1 MAKIGFKRLTRGVA
15 LLTDHIHAQIQ
26 KAATRLT
33 TTGVDNS
40 NLEAGWGT
48 FRMNLSL
55 PSTNST
61 GFTAAVVP
69 FTLPPLQ
76 EFFTTTP
83 GVSNP
88 SSPLIVLDEVSF
100 GFDQRAEPA
109 AVADGSGGPV
119 EGNIYYDGAE
129 KLDVRLVIFEKDMEA
144 WKTASPFTKQEFTR
158 EVYSLVIPAYA
169 LSGEFTRLN
178 PVAQGGLDIVFDP
191 YKTYKMRLEFPKM
204 ALMMIPSATVSLKFR
219 SPLVPRLDNT
229 GVFRSQHLPLAYN
242 GARQTTPLV
251 IPVPAAGALVESDV
265 ADGVETVMES
275 VDDVIRGGLVGGYSD
290 VSAPLLGEEILDDSA
305 YEVIAVPM
313 WGNGWAIEGGGGAA
327 GEWTTL
333 PYMGGVATN
342 PTADRRIIPLHQP
355 VEVHH
360 VIAAVNYTRA
370 TVTTSDQTQASPG
383 RRPTSPLF
391 EQSVSV
397 GIGSAI
403 RSDQNAVRQLALATW
418 APAAVGTYRIDEVG
432 KDNDFGDLWDIMSV
446 PLVGDGADLGTGY
459 SVSTIPG
466 STLSNTGKPVFAGK
480 SDSPLAARS
489 NFADLPPTLGG
500 TYAAGAALPLVKDQF
515 LEVRWLLKDTGAGGL
530 GSSINWANNE
540 MVIGKGGHWVFIIC
554 KKYLC

>member
-69 FTLPPLQ
+69 FTLPPFQ

-88 SSPLIVLDEVSF
+88 STPLLVLDEVSF
-100 GFDQRAEPA
+100 GFDQRSEPA
-109 AVADGSGGPV
+109 AVADGSGGTV
-119 EGNIYYDGAE
+119 EGNIYYDGAG
-129 KLDVRLVIFEKDMEA
+129 KLDARLVIFEKDMEA
-144 WKTASPFTKQEFTR
+144 WKTGAVFTKQEFTR
-158 EVYSLVIPAYA
+158 EVYSLVIPASA

-204 ALMMIPSATVSLKFR
+204 ALMVIPSATVSLKFR
-219 SPLVPRLDNT
+219 SPLAPRLDNT

-275 VDDVIRGGLVGGYSD
+275 VDDVIRGRLVGGYSD

-313 WGNGWAIEGGGGAA
+313 WGNGWAIEGGTL
-327 GEWTTL
+327 EWTTL
-333 PYMGGVATN
+333 PYMGGTATA
-342 PTADRRIIPLHQP
+342 PTIDRRIIPLHQP

-360 VIAAVNYTRA
+360 VIAAANYTRNLADPTQQTRAA
-370 TVTTSDQTQASPG
+370 TGFRPVSPA
-383 RRPTSPLF
+383 F

-418 APAAVGTYRIDEVG
+418 TPATVGTYRIDEVG
-432 KDNDFGDLWDIMSV
+432 ENGEYGDLWDIMSV

-459 SVSTIPG
+459 SASTIPG
-466 STLSNTGKPVFAGK
+466 SGLSNVGKPVFAGK
-480 SDSPLAARS
+480 SDSPLVARS
-489 NFADLPPTLGG
+489 NFADLPPSLGG
-500 TYAAGAALPLVKDQF
+500 TYAAGAALPNVQDQF

-530 GSSINWANNE
+530 GSSVTWANNE

>member
-33 TTGVDNS
+33 TTGVDSS

-76 EFFTTTP
+76 EFFTTIP

-88 SSPLIVLDEVSF
+88 STPLLVLEEASF
-100 GFDQRAEPA
+100 SFDQRSEPA
-109 AVADGSGGPV
+109 AIADGLGGSI

-144 WKTASPFTKQEFTR
+144 WKTGTLFTKQEFTR
-158 EVYSLVIPAYA
+158 EVYSLTIPAIA

-178 PVAQGGLDIVFDP
+178 PVAQSGLDIVFDP
-191 YKTYKMRLEFPKM
+191 YKTYKMRLEFPKLADM
-204 ALMMIPSATVSLKFR
+204 IIPSATVSLKFR

-229 GVFRSQHLPLAYN
+229 GAFRSQHLPLAYN

-275 VDDVIRGGLVGGYSD
+275 VDDVIRGRLVGGYSD
-290 VSAPLLGEEILDDSA
+290 VSAPLVGEEILDDSA

-313 WGNGWAIEGGGGAA
+313 WGNGWAIEGGTAEWAA
-327 GEWTTL
+327 L
-333 PYMGGVATN
+333 PYMAAGDTS
-342 PTADRRIIPLHQP
+342 PTIDRRIIPLHQP

-360 VIAAVNYTRA
+360 VIAAANYTRNLA
-370 TVTTSDQTQASPG
+370 DADDQTQAGRGYRPVSP
-383 RRPTSPLF
+383 TF
-391 EQSVSV
+391 AQSVSV

-403 RSDQNAVRQLALATW
+403 RSDQNTVRQLALATW
-418 APAAVGTYRIDEVG
+418 DPAGVASFRIDEVG
-432 KDNDFGDLWDIMSV
+432 ENAEFGDLWDIMNI

-459 SVSTIPG
+459 SASTIPG
-466 STLSNTGKPVFAGK
+466 SALSNTGKPVFAGK

-489 NFADLPPTLGG
+489 NFADLPPSLGG
-500 TYAAGAALPLVKDQF
+500 TYAAGAALPNVKDQF
-515 LEVRWLLKDTGAGGL
+515 LEVRWRIQDVGGL
-530 GSSINWANNE
+530 GNPITWANNE